1 MPTEGLETE
10 QLGMLIPQ
18 ETWIALDEQYD
29 GILWFY
35 PLFLCSKMSHHSL

>member
-10 QLGMLIPQ
+10 QLGMLILQ

-29 GILWFY
+29 GMLWFY
-35 PLFLCSKMSHHSL
+35 HLFLCSKMSHHSL